1 MIPMPPRWMIF
12 TGAVAALA
20 LAIPPFVIA
29 RVRATP
35 DPNRP
40 VHIFFDMDFQPKFK
54 TQAVNPLFADGRTQR
69 PEVQGVVAQ
78 GETRLDAHLYEG
90 VVGGEWATTLPAGLT
105 LNEQFLL
112 RGQERYNI
120 YCSVCHGYAGFG
132 DGPVNKR
139 AMELMS
145 NADGP
150 VYGTAWVQAKS
161 LHDPLVREHS
171 VGLLYNIV
179 TNGIRNMA
187 GYEAQIDLED
197 RWAIAAY
204 VQALQ
209 LSQNA
214 TIQDVPPE
222 LRDKLPKNVAQ
233 GEGASSGTATPTT
246 TTTATTTAAA
256 DSTEVK

>member
-1 MIPMPPRWMIF
+1 MIPKPPRWMLY
-12 TGAVAALA
+12 TGVLAGLA
-20 LAIPPFVIA
+20 LAIPPVVIA
-29 RVRATP
+29 RVRSTP
-35 DPNRP
+35 DPNRG

-54 TQAVNPLFADGRTQR
+54 PQAENPLFADGRAQR
-69 PEVQGVVAQ
+69 YEVLGTVAR
-78 GETRLDAHLYEG
+78 GETKLDAHRYEG
-90 VVGGEWATTLPAGLT
+90 VVDGKWADTLPAGMELT
-105 LNEQFLL
+105 EEFLK
-112 RGQERYNI
+112 RGQQRYNI

-132 DGPVNKR
+132 DGSVNKR

-145 NADGP
+145 NTEGP
-150 VYGTAWVQAKS
+150 VQGTAWVQAKS

-187 GYEAQIDLED
+187 GYGAQIDLED

-209 LSQNA
+209 FSQNA

-222 LRDKLPKNVAQ
+222 LREKLPKNVAQ
-233 GEGASSGTATPTT
+233 TEGAASGG
-246 TTTATTTAAA
+246 TTTAAA
-256 DSTEVK
+256 DTTEVK